1 MDRIIEKK
9 KWPPKKIL
17 YVSLGALFIII
28 VLYNIIWGDHTS
40 KFNVQA
46 DRISIEEV
54 QFDHFQDYITQT
66 GTVEPIST
74 IYLDAIEGGRVE
86 ELLIEEGT
94 MVQKGDVILR
104 LSNTNLHLDI
114 MNREAN
120 LAEQI
125 NNLRN
130 TRLSMEQNKLS
141 LKRQLLDLD
150 YQINL
155 QKRKYDN
162 SLELYNKN
170 KDYISEKDFD
180 EIKETYDYLVE
191 TRELVIENQKADSL
205 FREIQVAQ
213 LENSVDQME
222 MNLDFV
228 RQKLENLK
236 VKAPVSGLLVSVNAE
251 IGEAIGTGQRLGQI
265 HVLDE
270 FKIRLEIDEHY
281 ISRVTPNLVGEFDFN
296 SNTYKLKI
304 KKIYPEVRNGRFGV
318 DLVFTGEVPE
328 QIRTGQTF
336 RVKLELGA
344 SEMAL
349 LVPRGAFYQS
359 TGGQYIFVVDP
370 SGKFAV
376 KRDIRLGRMNP
387 RYYELLEG
395 LNEGERVIISSYDNF
410 GKAEKLI
417 LK

>member
-9 KWPPKKIL
+9 KWPPKKIF
-17 YVSLGALFIII
+17 YVSLAAFFIII
-28 VLYNIIWGDHTS
+28 IFYNIFFGDHTS

-46 DRISIEEV
+46 DRISIEKV
-54 QFDHFQDYITQT
+54 KYDHFQDYITQT

-86 ELLIEEGT
+86 QLMIEEGV
-94 MVQKGDVILR
+94 MVEKGDVILK

-150 YQINL
+150 YQIGL
-155 QKRKYDN
+155 QKRN
-162 SLELYNKN
+162 FETN
-170 KDYISEKDFD
+170 KDLYEKEYISDKEYD
-180 EIKETYDYLVE
+180 EIKENYEYLVK

-205 FREIQVAQ
+205 FRDIQVAQ
-213 LENSVDQME
+213 LENSVNQME

-251 IGEAIGTGQRLGQI
+251 IGEAISTGQRLGQI
-265 HVLDE
+265 YVLDE
-270 FKIRLEIDEHY
+270 FKVRLEIDEHY
-281 ISRVTPNLVGEFDFN
+281 ISRVNKNLTGEFDFN
-296 SNTYKLKI
+296 SSTYKLKI

-318 DLVFTGEVPE
+318 DLVFSSEVPD

-336 RVKLELGA
+336 RVKLELGQ
-344 SEMAL
+344 SEMAI
-349 LVPRGAFYQS
+349 LVPRGGFYQS
-359 TGGQYIFVVDP
+359 TGGQYIFVIDT
-370 SGKFAV
+370 SEKFAT
-376 KRDIRLGRMNP
+376 KREIRLGRMNP
-387 RYYELLEG
+387 KYYEVLEG
-395 LNEGERVIISSYDNF
+395 LKKGEKVIVSSYENF

>member
-1 MDRIIEKK
+1 MDRAIEKK
-9 KWPPKKIL
+9 KWPPKKIFWF
-17 YVSLGALFIII
+17 SLGGLLTIII
-28 VLYNIIWGDHTS
+28 LYNLIFGDHTS
-40 KFNVQA
+40 KFNVQIE
-46 DRISIEEV
+46 RISIEEV
-54 QFDHFQDYITQT
+54 KEDYFQDYITQT
-66 GTVEPIST
+66 GTVQPIST

-94 MVQKGDVILR
+94 MVEENDIILI

-120 LAEQI
+120 LAEQM

-130 TRLSMEQNKLS
+130 TRLSMEQNRLS

-150 YQINL
+150 YQLGL
-155 QKRKYDN
+155 QKRDYEN
-162 SLELYNKN
+162 SINLFKQN
-170 KDYISEKDFD
+170 YISDKEFEEIEEK
-180 EIKETYDYLVE
+180 YVYLAK
-191 TRELVIENQKADSL
+191 TRELVIENQEADSL

-213 LENSVDQME
+213 LENSVDQMQ
-222 MNLDFV
+222 MNLEFV
-228 RQKLENLK
+228 RQKLDNLK
-236 VKAPVSGLLVSVNAE
+236 VKAPVRGLLVSVNAE
-251 IGEAIGTGQRLGQI
+251 IGEAIGRGQRLGQI

-281 ISRVTPNLVGEFDFN
+281 ISRVNSNLVGEFDFTGN
-296 SNTYKLKI
+296 SYGLRI

-318 DLVFTGEVPE
+318 DLIFIDNVPE
-328 QIRTGQTF
+328 HIRTGQTF
-336 RVKLELGA
+336 RVKLELGE
-344 SEMAL
+344 SQMAL

-370 SGKFAV
+370 TGKFAI

-395 LNEGERVIISSYDNF
+395 LEAGERVIISSYDNF
-410 GKAEKLI
+410 GRAEKLI

>member
-1 MDRIIEKK
+1 MDRAIEKK
-9 KWPPKKIL
+9 KWTPKKIL
-17 YVSLGALFIII
+17 WISLGSLIAIMI
-28 VLYNIIWGDHTS
+28 LYNLIFGDHSS
-40 KFNVQA
+40 KFNVQTE
-46 DRISIEEV
+46 RISIEEV
-54 QFDHFQDYITQT
+54 TNDHFQDYITQT
-66 GTVEPIST
+66 GTVQPIST

-94 MVQKGDVILR
+94 MVEKDDVILR

-125 NNLRN
+125 NNLRK

-141 LKRQLLDLD
+141 LKRQLLDLN
-150 YQINL
+150 YQLGI
-155 QKRKYDN
+155 QKRNYEN
-162 SLELYNKN
+162 SKN
-170 KDYISEKDFD
+170 LFEQDYISDKEFEETEEKY
-180 EIKETYDYLVE
+180 TYLFKN
-191 TRELVIENQKADSL
+191 RELVIENQKADSL
-205 FREIQVAQ
+205 FRDIQVAQ

-222 MNLDFV
+222 MNLEFV
-228 RQKLENLK
+228 RQKLDNLK
-236 VKAPVSGLLVSVNAE
+236 VKAPVNGLLVSVNAE

-281 ISRVTPNLVGEFDFN
+281 ISRVNSNLIGEFDFN
-296 SNTYKLKI
+296 NNTYGLRI

-318 DLVFTGEVPE
+318 DLVFIDNVPT

-336 RVKLELGA
+336 RIKLELGE
-344 SEMAL
+344 SQMAL

-370 SGKFAV
+370 TGKFAV
-376 KRDIRLGRMNP
+376 KRNIRLGRMNP
-387 RYYELLEG
+387 KYYELLEG
-395 LNEGERVIISSYDNF
+395 LEEGEKVIISSYDNF

>member
-1 MDRIIEKK
+1 MDRAIEKK
-9 KWPPKKIL
+9 NWTPKKIL
-17 YVSLGALFIII
+17 WVSLGGIIAIII
-28 VLYNIIWGDHTS
+28 LYNLIFGDHTS
-40 KFNVQA
+40 KFNVQKE
-46 DRISIEEV
+46 RISIEEV
-54 QFDHFQDYITQT
+54 QNDYFQDYITQT

-74 IYLDAIEGGRVE
+74 IYLDAMEGGRVE
-86 ELLIEEGT
+86 ELLIEEGV
-94 MVQKGDVILR
+94 MVEKDEVILR
-104 LSNTNLHLDI
+104 LSNTNLHLDV

-125 NNLRN
+125 NTLRN

-141 LKRQLLDLD
+141 LKRQLLDLN
-150 YQINL
+150 YQLGIQKRNYQNSINL
-155 QKRKYDN
+155 FKQN
-162 SLELYNKN
+162 
-170 KDYISEKDFD
+170 YISDKEFD
-180 EIKETYDYLVE
+180 ETKEKYDYLIKN
-191 TRELVIENQKADSL
+191 RELVIENQKADSL
-205 FREIQVAQ
+205 FREIQVVQ
-213 LENSVDQME
+213 LENSVDQMQ
-222 MNLDFV
+222 MNLEFV
-228 RQKLENLK
+228 RQKLGNLK
-236 VKAPVSGLLVSVNAE
+236 VKAPVRGLLVSVNAE
-251 IGEAIGTGQRLGQI
+251 IGEAIGSGQRLGQI

-281 ISRVTPNLVGEFDFN
+281 ISRVNSNLIGEFDFTGT
-296 SNTYKLKI
+296 SYGLRI

-318 DLVFTGEVPE
+318 DLVFIDAIPD

-344 SEMAL
+344 SQMAL

-370 SGKFAV
+370 TGKFAV

-395 LNEGERVIISSYDNF
+395 LEAGEKVIISSYDNF

>member
-1 MDRIIEKK
+1 MDRAIEKK
-9 KWPPKKIL
+9 KWPPKKIFWF
-17 YVSLGALFIII
+17 SLGGLLTIII
-28 VLYNIIWGDHTS
+28 LYNLIFGDHTS
-40 KFNVQA
+40 KFNVQIE
-46 DRISIEEV
+46 RISIEEV
-54 QFDHFQDYITQT
+54 QNDFFQDYITQT
-66 GTVEPIST
+66 GTVQPIST

-94 MVQKGDVILR
+94 MVEENDVILV

-150 YQINL
+150 YQL
-155 QKRKYDN
+155 STQKRNYEN
-162 SLELYNKN
+162 SKNLFKQNYISDKEFEETEELYK
-170 KDYISEKDFD
+170 
-180 EIKETYDYLVE
+180 YLVN
-191 TRELVIENQKADSL
+191 TRELVIENQEADSL
-205 FREIQVAQ
+205 FREIQVSQ
-213 LENSVDQME
+213 LENSVDQMQ
-222 MNLDFV
+222 MNLEFV

-236 VKAPVSGLLVSVNAE
+236 VKAPVRGLLVSVNAE
-251 IGEAIGTGQRLGQI
+251 IGEAIGRGQRLGQI

-281 ISRVTPNLVGEFDFN
+281 ISRVNSNLVGEFDFTGT
-296 SNTYKLKI
+296 SYGLQI

-318 DLVFTGEVPE
+318 DLVFIDNVPE

-336 RVKLELGA
+336 RVKLELGE
-344 SEMAL
+344 SQMAL

-370 SGKFAV
+370 TGKFAI

-395 LNEGERVIISSYDNF
+395 LEAGERVIISSYDNF
-410 GKAEKLI
+410 GRAEKLI

>member
-1 MDRIIEKK
+1 MDRAIEKK
-9 KWPPKKIL
+9 NWTPKKIL
-17 YVSLGALFIII
+17 WVSLGGIIAIII
-28 VLYNIIWGDHTS
+28 LYNLIFGDHTS
-40 KFNVQA
+40 KFNVHKE
-46 DRISIEEV
+46 RISIEEV
-54 QFDHFQDYITQT
+54 QNDYFQDYITQT

-74 IYLDAIEGGRVE
+74 IYLDAMEGGRVE
-86 ELLIEEGT
+86 ELLIEEGV
-94 MVQKGDVILR
+94 MVEKDEVILR
-104 LSNTNLHLDI
+104 LSNTNLHLDV

-125 NNLRN
+125 NTLRN

-141 LKRQLLDLD
+141 LKRQLLDLN
-150 YQINL
+150 YQLGIQKRNYQNSINL
-155 QKRKYDN
+155 FKQN
-162 SLELYNKN
+162 
-170 KDYISEKDFD
+170 YISDKEFD
-180 EIKETYDYLVE
+180 ETKEKYDYLIKN
-191 TRELVIENQKADSL
+191 RELVIENQKADSL
-205 FREIQVAQ
+205 FREIQVVQ
-213 LENSVDQME
+213 LENSVDQMQ
-222 MNLDFV
+222 MNLEFV
-228 RQKLENLK
+228 RQKLGNLK
-236 VKAPVSGLLVSVNAE
+236 VKAPVRGLLVSVNAE
-251 IGEAIGTGQRLGQI
+251 IGEAIGSGQRLGQI

-281 ISRVTPNLVGEFDFN
+281 ISRVNSNLIGEFDFTGT
-296 SNTYKLKI
+296 SYGLRI

-318 DLVFTGEVPE
+318 DLVFIDAIPD

-344 SEMAL
+344 SQMAL

-370 SGKFAV
+370 TGKFAV

-395 LNEGERVIISSYDNF
+395 LEAGEKVIISSYDNF

>member
-1 MDRIIEKK
+1 MDRKIEKK
-9 KWPPKKIL
+9 KWTLKKIIWL
-17 YVSLGALFIII
+17 SIGGIFIFLI
-28 VLYNIIWGDHTS
+28 LYNLIFGDHSS
-40 KFNVQA
+40 KFNVQKE
-46 DRISIEEV
+46 RISIEEV
-54 QFDHFQDYITQT
+54 KEDFFQDYITVT

-74 IYLDAIEGGRVE
+74 IFLDAMEGGRVE
-86 ELLIEEGT
+86 EIVTEEGT

-104 LSNTNLHLDI
+104 LSNTNLHLEI

-141 LKRQLLDLD
+141 LTRQLLELD
-150 YQINL
+150 YQFNI
-155 QKRKYDN
+155 QKREYEN
-162 SLELYNKN
+162 S
-170 KDYISEKDFD
+170 KDLFSKKYISDKEFEEEK
-180 EIKETYDYLVE
+180 EYYEYLAK

-213 LENSVDQME
+213 LENSVEQMQL
-222 MNLDFV
+222 NLEFV
-228 RQKLENLK
+228 RKKLDNLS

-251 IGEAIGTGQRLGQI
+251 IGEAKSAGQRLGQI

-281 ISRVTPNLVGEFDFN
+281 ISRVHANLIGEFDFTGK
-296 SNTYKLKI
+296 TYKLRI

-318 DLVFTGEVPE
+318 DLVFTEDVPDR
-328 QIRTGQTF
+328 IRTGQTF
-336 RVKLELGA
+336 RVKLELGE
-344 SEMAL
+344 SKMAI
-349 LVPRGAFYQS
+349 LVPRGGFYQS
-359 TGGQYIFVVDP
+359 TGGQYIFVIDP
-370 SGKFAV
+370 TEKFAV

-387 RYYELLEG
+387 RYYEVLEG
-395 LNEGERVIISSYDNF
+395 LEPGEKVIISSYDNF
-410 GKAEKLI
+410 GRAEKLI

>member
-1 MDRIIEKK
+1 MDRAIEKK
-9 KWPPKKIL
+9 KWPPKKIFWF
-17 YVSLGALFIII
+17 SLGGIITIII
-28 VLYNIIWGDHTS
+28 LYNLIFGDHTS
-40 KFNVQA
+40 KFNVQIE
-46 DRISIEEV
+46 RISIEEV
-54 QFDHFQDYITQT
+54 KEDYFQDYITQT
-66 GTVEPIST
+66 GTVQPIST

-94 MVQKGDVILR
+94 MVEENDIILI

-130 TRLSMEQNKLS
+130 TRLSMEQNRLS

-150 YQINL
+150 YQLGL
-155 QKRKYDN
+155 QKRDYEN
-162 SLELYNKN
+162 SINLFKQN
-170 KDYISEKDFD
+170 YISDKEFEEIEEK
-180 EIKETYDYLVE
+180 YVYLTK
-191 TRELVIENQKADSL
+191 TRELVIENQEADSL

-213 LENSVDQME
+213 LENSVDQMQ
-222 MNLDFV
+222 MNLEFV
-228 RQKLENLK
+228 RQKLDNLK
-236 VKAPVSGLLVSVNAE
+236 VKAPVRGLLVSVNAE
-251 IGEAIGTGQRLGQI
+251 IGEAIGRGQRLGQI

-270 FKIRLEIDEHY
+270 FKIKLEIDEHY
-281 ISRVTPNLVGEFDFN
+281 ISRVNSNLIGEFDFTGN
-296 SNTYKLKI
+296 SYGLRI

-318 DLVFTGEVPE
+318 DLVFIDNVPE

-336 RVKLELGA
+336 RIKLELGE
-344 SEMAL
+344 SQMAL

-370 SGKFAV
+370 TGKFAI

-395 LNEGERVIISSYDNF
+395 LDAGERVIISSYDNF

>member
-1 MDRIIEKK
+1 MDRAIEKK

-17 YVSLGALFIII
+17 LVSLGALFTFII
-28 VLYNIIWGDHTS
+28 LYNLIFGDHTS
-40 KFNVQA
+40 KFNVQI
-46 DRISIEEV
+46 DRISIEAV
-54 QFDHFQDYITQT
+54 QNDYFQDYITQT
-66 GTVEPIST
+66 GTVQPIST

-94 MVQKGDVILR
+94 MVEAGDVILR

-141 LKRQLLDLD
+141 LKRQLLDLN
-150 YQINL
+150 YQLSIQKRNYENSINL
-155 QKRKYDN
+155 FKQ
-162 SLELYNKN
+162 S
-170 KDYISEKDFD
+170 YISDREFEEVEEK
-180 EIKETYDYLVE
+180 YNYLLKNH
-191 TRELVIENQKADSL
+191 ELVLENQVADSL
-205 FREIQVAQ
+205 FREIQVSQ
-213 LENSVDQME
+213 LENSVEQME
-222 MNLDFV
+222 MNLEFV
-228 RQKLENLK
+228 RQKLDNLK
-236 VKAPVSGLLVSVNAE
+236 VKAPVRGLLVSVNAE

-281 ISRVTPNLVGEFDFN
+281 ISRVNSNLVGEFDFTGN
-296 SNTYKLKI
+296 SYGLKI

-318 DLVFTGEVPE
+318 DLVFIDIIPE

-344 SEMAL
+344 SQMAL

-359 TGGQYIFVVDP
+359 TGGQYIFIVDP
-370 SGKFAV
+370 TGKFAI

-395 LNEGERVIISSYDNF
+395 LEEGERVIISSYDNF
-410 GKAEKLI
+410 GRAEKLI

>member
-1 MDRIIEKK
+1 MDKIIEKK
-9 KWPPKKIL
+9 KWTPKKIL
-17 YVSLGALFIII
+17 WLSVGTILGILII
-28 VLYNIIWGDHTS
+28 YNIFWGDHTS
-40 KFNVQA
+40 KFNVQK
-46 DRISIEEV
+46 DRISIETV
-54 QFDHFQDYITQT
+54 QNDYFQDYITQT
-66 GTVEPIST
+66 GTVQPIST

-86 ELLIEEGT
+86 ELMIEEGT
-94 MVQKGDVILR
+94 MVTAGDKILR

-150 YQINL
+150 YQISI
-155 QKRKYDN
+155 QKRSYEN
-162 SLELYNKN
+162 SADLFDQK
-170 KDYISEKDFD
+170 YISDTEF
-180 EIKETYDYLVE
+180 EETKERYDYLVK
-191 TRELVIENQKADSL
+191 TRELVIENQNADSL

-222 MNLDFV
+222 MNLEFV
-228 RQKLENLK
+228 RMKLENLN

-281 ISRVTPNLVGEFDFN
+281 ISRVNSNLIGEFDFTG
-296 SNTYKLKI
+296 STYRLSI

-318 DLVFTGEVPE
+318 DLVFTHDVPD

-336 RVKLELGA
+336 RVKLELGQ
-344 SEMAL
+344 SEMAM
-349 LVPRGAFYQS
+349 LVPRGGFYQS
-359 TGGQYIFVVDP
+359 TGGQYIFVLDP
-370 SGKFAV
+370 TEKFAI

-387 RYYELLEG
+387 RYYEVLEG
-395 LNEGERVIISSYDNF
+395 LEAGERVIISSYDNF
-410 GKAEKLI
+410 GRAEKLI
-417 LK
+417 MK

>member
-9 KWPPKKIL
+9 KWTLKKIIWI
-17 YVSLGALFIII
+17 SLGTLFGIL
-28 VLYNIIWGDHTS
+28 VFYNIFFGDHS
-40 KFNVQA
+40 AKFNVQR

-54 QFDHFQDYITQT
+54 QEDFFQDYITQT

-74 IYLDAIEGGRVE
+74 IYLDAMEGGRVE
-86 ELLIEEGT
+86 EILIEEGAF
-94 MVQKGDVILR
+94 VQKGDIILR
-104 LSNTNLHLDI
+104 LSNTNLHLEI

-141 LKRQLLDLD
+141 LKRQMLDLD

-155 QKRKYDN
+155 QKRTYEN
-162 SLELYNKN
+162 SKILFEK
-170 KDYISEKDFD
+170 KYISEKEFD
-180 EIKETYDYLVE
+180 EIKENYNYLIK

-222 MNLDFV
+222 MNLNFV
-228 RQKLENLK
+228 RQKLENLN

-265 HVLDE
+265 HVLDSY
-270 FKIRLEIDEHY
+270 KIRLEIDEHY
-281 ISRVTPNLVGEFDFN
+281 ISRVNSNLVGEFDFN
-296 SNTYKLKI
+296 GSTYQLRI

-318 DLVFTGEVPE
+318 DLVFTNEVPD

-336 RVKLELGA
+336 RVKLELGQ
-344 SEMAL
+344 SEVAL
-349 LVPRGAFYQS
+349 LVPRGGFYQS
-359 TGGQYIFVVDP
+359 TGGQYIFVLDP
-370 SGKFAV
+370 SEKFAV

-387 RYYELLEG
+387 RYYEVLEG
-395 LNEGERVIISSYDNF
+395 LQAPDSGR
-410 GKAEKLI
+410 A
-417 LK
+417 

>member
-1 MDRIIEKK
+1 MDKIIEKK
-9 KWPPKKIL
+9 KWTTKKIVWISVGSIFAFL
-17 YVSLGALFIII
+17 I
-28 VLYNIIWGDHTS
+28 LYNLIWGDHTS
-40 KFNVQA
+40 KFNVQKE
-46 DRISIEEV
+46 RISIEEV
-54 QFDHFQDYITQT
+54 KEDYFQDYITQT

-74 IYLDAIEGGRVE
+74 IFLDAIEGGRVE
-86 ELLIEEGT
+86 ELVAEEGT
-94 MVQKGDVILR
+94 MVQKDDVILR

-120 LAEQI
+120 LADQM

-150 YQINL
+150 YQISI
-155 QKRKYDN
+155 QKRDFEN
-162 SLELYNKN
+162 SKELFEKE
-170 KDYISEKDFD
+170 YISDKDFE
-180 EIKETYDYLVE
+180 EIKERHDYLVK

-222 MNLDFV
+222 MNLEFV
-228 RQKLENLK
+228 RQKLENLN

-281 ISRVTPNLVGEFDFN
+281 ISRVNASLNGEFDFTGT
-296 SNTYKLKI
+296 TYGLKV

-318 DLVFTGEVPE
+318 DLVFIKDFPE
-328 QIRTGQTF
+328 RIRTGQTF
-336 RVKLELGA
+336 RVKLELGE
-344 SEMAL
+344 SQMAL

-370 SGKFAV
+370 TEKFAV

-395 LNEGERVIISSYDNF
+395 LEPGEKVVISSYDNF
-410 GKAEKLI
+410 GRADKLI

>member
-1 MDRIIEKK
+1 MDRAIEKK

-17 YVSLGALFIII
+17 WVSLGGIFIII
-28 VLYNIIWGDHTS
+28 ILYNLIFGDHTS
-40 KFNVQA
+40 KFNVQIE
-46 DRISIEEV
+46 RISIEEV
-54 QFDHFQDYITQT
+54 QNDYFQDYITQT
-66 GTVEPIST
+66 GTVQPIST

-86 ELLIEEGT
+86 KLLIEEGT
-94 MVQKGDVILR
+94 MVEEDDVILI

-150 YQINL
+150 YQLSI
-155 QKRKYDN
+155 QKRDYDN
-162 SLELYNKN
+162 SINLFKQN
-170 KDYISEKDFD
+170 YISN
-180 EIKETYDYLVE
+180 KEFEEVEDRYVYLTK
-191 TRELVIENQKADSL
+191 TRELVIENQEADSL
-205 FREIQVAQ
+205 FREIQVSQ
-213 LENSVDQME
+213 LENSVDQMQ
-222 MNLDFV
+222 MNLEFV

-236 VKAPVSGLLVSVNAE
+236 VKAPVRGLLVSVNAE
-251 IGEAIGTGQRLGQI
+251 IGEAIGRGQRLGQI

-281 ISRVTPNLVGEFDFN
+281 ISRVNSNLVGEFDFTGN
-296 SNTYKLKI
+296 SYGLQI

-318 DLVFTGEVPE
+318 DLVFIDAIPD

-344 SEMAL
+344 SQMAL

-370 SGKFAV
+370 TGKFAV

-395 LNEGERVIISSYDNF
+395 LEEGERVIISSYDNF
-410 GKAEKLI
+410 GRAEKLI

>member
-1 MDRIIEKK
+1 MDRAIEKK
-9 KWPPKKIL
+9 KWPPKKIFWF
-17 YVSLGALFIII
+17 SLGGIITIII
-28 VLYNIIWGDHTS
+28 LYNLIFGDHTS
-40 KFNVQA
+40 KFNVQIE
-46 DRISIEEV
+46 RISIEEV
-54 QFDHFQDYITQT
+54 QNDYFQDYITQT
-66 GTVEPIST
+66 GTVQPIST

-86 ELLIEEGT
+86 ELLIEEGA
-94 MVQKGDVILR
+94 MVEENDIILI

-120 LAEQI
+120 LAEQM

-150 YQINL
+150 YQLGL
-155 QKRKYDN
+155 QKRDYEN
-162 SLELYNKN
+162 SINLFKQN
-170 KDYISEKDFD
+170 YISDKEFEEIEEK
-180 EIKETYDYLVE
+180 YVYLTK
-191 TRELVIENQKADSL
+191 TRELVIENQEADSL

-213 LENSVDQME
+213 LENSVDQMQ
-222 MNLDFV
+222 MNLEFV

-236 VKAPVSGLLVSVNAE
+236 VKAPVKGLLVSVNAE
-251 IGEAIGTGQRLGQI
+251 IGEAIGRGQRLGQI

-281 ISRVTPNLVGEFDFN
+281 ISRINSNLVGEFDFTGI
-296 SNTYKLKI
+296 SYGLSI
-304 KKIYPEVRNGRFGV
+304 KKIYPEVRNGRFEV
-318 DLVFTGEVPE
+318 DLVFIDNVPE

-336 RVKLELGA
+336 RVKLELGE
-344 SEMAL
+344 SQMAL

-370 SGKFAV
+370 TGKFAV

-395 LNEGERVIISSYDNF
+395 LEAGERVIISSYDNF
-410 GKAEKLI
+410 GRAEKLI

>member
-9 KWPPKKIL
+9 KWTTKKIVWISVGSIFVFL
-17 YVSLGALFIII
+17 I
-28 VLYNIIWGDHTS
+28 LYNLIWGDHTS
-40 KFNVQA
+40 KFNVQKE
-46 DRISIEEV
+46 RISIEEV
-54 QFDHFQDYITQT
+54 KEDYFQDYITQT

-74 IYLDAIEGGRVE
+74 IFLDAIEGGRVE
-86 ELLIEEGT
+86 ELVIEEGT
-94 MVQKGDVILR
+94 MVQKDDVILR

-120 LAEQI
+120 LAEQM

-150 YQINL
+150 YQISI
-155 QKRKYDN
+155 QKRDFEN
-162 SLELYNKN
+162 SKELFEKG
-170 KDYISEKDFD
+170 YISDKDFE
-180 EIKETYDYLVE
+180 EIKDRHDYLVE

-222 MNLDFV
+222 MNLEFV
-228 RQKLENLK
+228 RQKLENLN

-281 ISRVTPNLVGEFDFN
+281 ISRVNASLTGEFDFTGT
-296 SNTYKLKI
+296 TYGLKV

-318 DLVFTGEVPE
+318 DLVFIEDLPE
-328 QIRTGQTF
+328 RIRTGQTF
-336 RVKLELGA
+336 RVKLELGE
-344 SEMAL
+344 SQMAL

-370 SGKFAV
+370 TEKFAV

-395 LNEGERVIISSYDNF
+395 LEPGEKVVISSYDNF
-410 GKAEKLI
+410 GRADKLI

>member
-1 MDRIIEKK
+1 MDRAIEKK
-9 KWPPKKIL
+9 KWPPKKIFWF
-17 YVSLGALFIII
+17 SLGGLLTIII
-28 VLYNIIWGDHTS
+28 LYNLIFGDHTS
-40 KFNVQA
+40 KFNVQIE
-46 DRISIEEV
+46 RISIEEV
-54 QFDHFQDYITQT
+54 KEDYFQDYITQT
-66 GTVEPIST
+66 GTVQPIST

-94 MVQKGDVILR
+94 MVEENDIILI

-120 LAEQI
+120 LAEQM

-130 TRLSMEQNKLS
+130 TRLSMEQNRLS

-150 YQINL
+150 YQLGL
-155 QKRKYDN
+155 QKRDYEN
-162 SLELYNKN
+162 SINLFKQN
-170 KDYISEKDFD
+170 YISDKEFEEIEEK
-180 EIKETYDYLVE
+180 YVYLTK
-191 TRELVIENQKADSL
+191 TRELVIENQEADSL

-213 LENSVDQME
+213 LENSVDQMQ
-222 MNLDFV
+222 MNLEFV
-228 RQKLENLK
+228 RQKLDNLK
-236 VKAPVSGLLVSVNAE
+236 VKAPVRGLLVSVNAE
-251 IGEAIGTGQRLGQI
+251 IGEAIGRGQRLGQI

-281 ISRVTPNLVGEFDFN
+281 ISRVNSNLVGEFDFTGN
-296 SNTYKLKI
+296 SYGLRI

-318 DLVFTGEVPE
+318 DLIFIDNVPE
-328 QIRTGQTF
+328 HIRTGQTF
-336 RVKLELGA
+336 RVKLELGE
-344 SEMAL
+344 SQMAL

-370 SGKFAV
+370 TGKFAI

-395 LNEGERVIISSYDNF
+395 LEAGERVIISSYDNF
-410 GKAEKLI
+410 GRAEKLI